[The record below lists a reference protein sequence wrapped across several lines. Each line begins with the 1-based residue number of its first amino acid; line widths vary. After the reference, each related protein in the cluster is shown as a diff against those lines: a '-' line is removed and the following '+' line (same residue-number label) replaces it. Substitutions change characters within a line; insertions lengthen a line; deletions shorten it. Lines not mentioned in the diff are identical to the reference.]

1 MSIKTFLLT
10 SFSMFLTFQMSSQQ
24 MISTVISGSKSYA
37 NIKFDFDERA
47 LETFEVVET
56 SLKIRAGEIES
67 NRISKDTFKV
77 RQFKIDE
84 TYDGYELVFTDKE
97 WADRFFIKDCLHLNK
112 EIATPPPI
120 LLKRNRNSNKLSF
133 LEPNVIGSF
142 MKPALEK
149 SIPCSR
155 SFGDYTMASAFEK
168 WISFVDSN
176 RVDTFIPGLI
186 MPFFN
191 LVSKMDHLVPTHYQD
206 TILTRIKGTSFWEP
220 VEESFY
226 IYKELSTDSSTVI
239 TITSQVSA
247 TPTPSQ
253 EFTEKLYRAFE
264 NNIPETERLIN
275 EIRLKSMK
283 EEEKTIIEL
292 SKTGLLSRVIKIN
305 QSSVLDSKL
314 RTILYINNYEIRK
327 IP

>member
-1 MSIKTFLLT
+1 MNIKTFLLT
-10 SFSMFLTFQMSSQQ
+10 SISMFLSFRMISQQ

-56 SLKIRAGEIES
+56 SLKITDGEIES
-67 NRISKDTFKV
+67 NRKSTDTFKI

-84 TYDGYELVFTDKE
+84 TYDGYELVFTAKE
-97 WADRFFIKDCLHLNK
+97 WADRLFIKDCLHLNK

-133 LEPNVIGSF
+133 LEPNIVGSF

-168 WISFVDSN
+168 WIGFVDSN

-191 LVSKMDHLVPTHYQD
+191 LVLKMDYPVPTQYQD
-206 TILTRIKGTSFWEP
+206 TILTRVKGTSFFEH
-220 VEESFY
+220 VEESYY
-226 IYKELSTDSSTVI
+226 IYKELSADSST
-239 TITSQVSA
+239 TITLTNQISA
-247 TPTPSQ
+247 TPTPTQ

-283 EEEKTIIEL
+283 EEERTIIEL
-292 SKTGLLSRVIKIN
+292 SKTGMLSRVININ
-305 QSSVLDSKL
+305 QSSILDSKL
-314 RTILYINNYEIRK
+314 RTTFYIDNYEIRK
-327 IP
+327 IQ